1 MAVGKG
7 TVAALNQRVLA
18 YIFERFPKFS
28 QTFCYREVA
37 ELFRQGERPALFS
50 LRGPDLG
57 PESSWNSEILGAVD
71 RLPEGDEFA
80 QIVDAEVKTIPREAR
95 KILRAWRGKR
105 DSLRL
110 YQAVY
115 IGVRLRDRRVPH
127 VHAHFAGMAARTA
140 FWVRKFFG
148 LSYSVTVHANDIFA
162 PADFEIGLDHIF
174 SSASAIVAV
183 SDFGAEYIRR
193 KFPEAAERV
202 YRIYN
207 GIDIAGFQPARFVD
221 PPPLILSIGRL
232 ISKKGFDLLI
242 SACGILRDRGL
253 EFRCEI
259 VGEGPLEKEL
269 RSQIQKHNLT
279 ERVRLSGPKM
289 QPEIATLLSEA
300 AVFALPCRMDPDGAM
315 DNLPTVIME
324 AMAAALP
331 VVSTEVGGISEMVID
346 GKTGSLV
353 SAENPTAVANAIS
366 RFICDSNL
374 ARSYGQ
380 DARARAA
387 ELFSVENNVNA
398 LRDLFAGFSK

>member
-1 MAVGKG
+1 VAVGKG

-37 ELFRQGERPALFS
+37 ELFRQNERPAIFS

-57 PESSWNSEILGAVD
+57 PESSWDSEIVGAVD

-80 QIVDAEVKTIPREAR
+80 QIVDAEVKTIPREAH
-95 KILRAWRGKR
+95 KILRKWRGKR

-115 IGVRLRDRRVPH
+115 VGIRSRERGVSHL
-127 VHAHFAGMAARTA
+127 HAHFAGMAARTA
-140 FWVRKFFG
+140 FWIRKFFG
-148 LSYSVTVHANDIFA
+148 LTYSVTVHANDIFA
-162 PADFEIGLDHIF
+162 PADFEIGLDQIF

-207 GIDIAGFQPARFVD
+207 GIDIDGFQPARFD
-221 PPPLILSIGRL
+221 HPPLILSIGRL

-269 RSQIQKHNLT
+269 RSQIQKYDLN
-279 ERVRLSGPKM
+279 ERVRLSGPKR
-289 QPEIATLLSEA
+289 QPEIATLLSDA
-300 AVFALPCRMDPDGAM
+300 TVFTLPCRIDPDGAM

-331 VVSTEVGGISEMVID
+331 VVSTEVGGISEMVRD
-346 GKTGSLV
+346 GKTGLLV
-353 SAENPTAVANAIS
+353 STENPTAVANAIN
-366 RFICDSNL
+366 RFICDPNL

-380 DARARAA
+380 DARVRAT
-387 ELFSVENNVNA
+387 ELFSVENNVNL
-398 LRDLFAGFSK
+398 LRNLFARFSK

>member
-1 MAVGKG
+1 VAVGKG

-37 ELFRQGERPALFS
+37 ELFRQNERPAIFS

-57 PESSWNSEILGAVD
+57 PESSWDSEIVGAVD
-71 RLPEGDEFA
+71 RLPEGNEFA
-80 QIVDAEVKTIPREAR
+80 QIVDAEVKTIPREAH
-95 KILRAWRGKR
+95 KILRKWRGKR

-115 IGVRLRDRRVPH
+115 VGIRSRERGVSHL
-127 VHAHFAGMAARTA
+127 HAHFAGMAARTA
-140 FWVRKFFG
+140 FWIRKFFG
-148 LSYSVTVHANDIFA
+148 LTYSVTVHANDLFA
-162 PADFEIGLDHIF
+162 PADFEIGLDQIF

-207 GIDIAGFQPARFVD
+207 GIDIDGFQPARFD
-221 PPPLILSIGRL
+221 HPPLILSIGRL

-269 RSQIQKHNLT
+269 RSQIQKYDLN
-279 ERVRLSGPKM
+279 ERVRLSGPKR
-289 QPEIATLLSEA
+289 QPEIATLLSDA
-300 AVFALPCRMDPDGAM
+300 TVFTLPCRIDPDGAM

-331 VVSTEVGGISEMVID
+331 VVSTEVGGISEMVRD
-346 GKTGSLV
+346 GKTGLLV
-353 SAENPTAVANAIS
+353 STENPTAVANAIN
-366 RFICDSNL
+366 RFICDPNL

-380 DARARAA
+380 DARVRAT
-387 ELFSVENNVNA
+387 ELFSVKNNVNL
-398 LRDLFAGFSK
+398 LRNLFARFSK